1 MSDNYAD
8 TEVTPADQRRAADL
22 AAACLDGDGEKVGEL
37 LAELLQAGAVRAL
50 AVTAVLARNL
60 AAVMSTEYGV
70 EVARRMLESTR
81 WDATVAEVDDD
92 ATEDG
97 W

>member
-1 MSDNYAD
+1 M
-8 TEVTPADQRRAADL
+8 
-22 AAACLDGDGEKVGEL
+22 
-37 LAELLQAGAVRAL
+37 
-50 AVTAVLARNL
+50 LARNL

-70 EVARRMLESTR
+70 EVARRMLESTH